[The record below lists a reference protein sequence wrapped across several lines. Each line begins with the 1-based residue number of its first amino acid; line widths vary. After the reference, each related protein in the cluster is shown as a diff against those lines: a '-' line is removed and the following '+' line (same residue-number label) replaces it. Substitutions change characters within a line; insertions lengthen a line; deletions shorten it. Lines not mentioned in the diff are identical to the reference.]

1 MRGADRQLDVVQ
13 AVGPQTAWELG
24 AERLRL
30 AVADHQPED
39 LVVPAGGIP
48 VTIFIACETIRWF
61 TCALQQVAATEL
73 ESVMSV

>member
-1 MRGADRQLDVVQ
+1 VVQ
-13 AVGPQTAWELG
+13 AAGPQTAQELG

-39 LVVPAGGIP
+39 LALPAGGIP
-48 VTIFIACETIRWF
+48 VAIIIACETIRWF
-61 TCALQQVAATEL
+61 ACALQQVAATEL